1 MKGKTIVTTFLLI
14 LIGLLIAFHF
24 TLFSGMNPIL
34 DKISLAIMIVI
45 FIWNLALIFREK
57 NTKNKLVHLS
67 ILFLA
72 IVFGL
77 SKAKESFDSLI
88 EENPRIYYQT
98 DTELEN

>member
-1 MKGKTIVTTFLLI
+1 
-14 LIGLLIAFHF
+14 
-24 TLFSGMNPIL
+24 GMNPIL

-57 NTKNKLVHLS
+57 NKKNKLVHLS
-67 ILFLA
+67 ILVWA

-77 SKAKESFDSLI
+77 YKAKESFDSLI
-88 EENPRIYYQT
+88 GENTRIYYQT